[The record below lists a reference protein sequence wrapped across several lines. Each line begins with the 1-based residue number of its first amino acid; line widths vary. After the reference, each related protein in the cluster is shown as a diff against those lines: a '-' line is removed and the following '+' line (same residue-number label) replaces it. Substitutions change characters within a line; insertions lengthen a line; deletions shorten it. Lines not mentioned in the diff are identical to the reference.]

1 MSRIIKSISLDFETN
16 EIAKQHGNLS
26 AFVRTC
32 LMRYHYQQTA
42 RKNEP
47 CSKIQGSGY
56 LNLGRCNPMNKK
68 GLHCFKCWP
77 NGRPSKEGFEQV
89 LLMQPTTDLN
99 QQQALFLHASDDEKL
114 KALDEI
120 TAEENKHVI
129 EVTGKVIK
137 PTKTIEKKQV
147 GLIRRFWRYIY

>member
-89 LLMQPTTDLN
+89 LLMGKTDDFSHP
-99 QQQALFLHASDDEKL
+99 FLHASDDEKL

-147 GLIRRFWRYIY
+147 GLIRRFWRFIY